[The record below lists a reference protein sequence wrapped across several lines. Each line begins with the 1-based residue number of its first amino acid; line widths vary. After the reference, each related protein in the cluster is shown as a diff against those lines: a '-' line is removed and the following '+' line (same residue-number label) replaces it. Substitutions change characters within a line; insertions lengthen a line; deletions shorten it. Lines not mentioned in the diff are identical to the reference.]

1 VAHEPIARPA
11 LEDLR
16 LPLIVFD
23 PEKDLIVFTIPPM
36 PAHSLDHR
44 YGHRL
49 MLAGFVAIALRQTLP
64 RAFQMAVAQTQAHFA
79 ALGDTRRFGQV
90 APVT

>member
-1 VAHEPIARPA
+1 
-11 LEDLR
+11 
-16 LPLIVFD
+16 LIVFD
-23 PEKDLIVFTIPPM
+23 PEKELIGFTIPPM

-44 YGHRL
+44 FGRRL
-49 MLAGFVAIALRQTLP
+49 MLAGFVVIALRQTLP
-64 RAFQMAVAQTQAHFA
+64 CAFQMAIAQTQAHFA

>member
-1 VAHEPIARPA
+1 M
-11 LEDLR
+11 R

-23 PEKDLIVFTIPPM
+23 PEKELIVFTIPPM
-36 PAHSLDHR
+36 PAHSLDHPFGGR
-44 YGHRL
+44 P
-49 MLAGFVAIALRQTLP
+49 MLAGIVAIALRQTQQRP
-64 RAFQMAVAQTQAHFA
+64 FQVAIAQRQAHFA

>member
-1 VAHEPIARPA
+1 
-11 LEDLR
+11 LR

-23 PEKDLIVFTIPPM
+23 AEKELIVFMVPPM
-36 PAHSLDHR
+36 PAHPLDHR
-44 YGHRL
+44 FGRRP

-64 RAFQMAVAQTQAHFA
+64 RAFQMAIAQTQAHFA
-79 ALGDTRRFGQV
+79 ALGDKRRFGQV

>member
-1 VAHEPIARPA
+1 
-11 LEDLR
+11 LR

-23 PEKDLIVFTIPPM
+23 AEKELIVFTIPPM

-44 YGHRL
+44 FGRRP
-49 MLAGFVAIALRQTLP
+49 MLAGFVAIVSRQTIP
-64 RAFQMAVAQTQAHFA
+64 RAFQMAIAQTQAYFA